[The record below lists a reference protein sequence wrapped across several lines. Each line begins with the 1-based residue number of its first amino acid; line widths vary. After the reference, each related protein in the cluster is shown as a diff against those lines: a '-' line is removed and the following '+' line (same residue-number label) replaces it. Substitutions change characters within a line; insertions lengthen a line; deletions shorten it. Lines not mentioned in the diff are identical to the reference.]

1 MSGQWQAALLVG
13 LSLITVACG
22 KKGALIYPDMLVS
35 AAPTAVTVQQSGT
48 VVRLQFTIPDK
59 DRAGRPLHGVSGV
72 KISRRT
78 AEVDQKN
85 VCKSCLSD
93 YRLFQTLYIDHL
105 PANTQRFGS
114 RLIVV
119 DGDVIAGNIYS
130 YRVVPFTADGVDG
143 ASSSTAEAR
152 MIVPLLAPDLKIQS
166 FPAEVKFQIS
176 SQPPISG
183 SLLGYNLYRW
193 SAVTARSY
201 QPLNRKPIK
210 GNEYVDSDLERGV
223 KYRYSARALILLTS
237 GDIAE
242 SAESNEAEGMLRDDE

>member
-114 RLIVV
+114 RLIAV
-119 DGDVIAGNIYS
+119 DSDVSAGNIYS
-130 YRVVPFTADGVDG
+130 YLVVPFTSDGVEG
-143 ASSSTAEAR
+143 VSSLAAEAR
-152 MIVPLLAPDLKIQS
+152 VISPLQAPDLKIQS
-166 FPAEVKFQIS
+166 FPVEVKLRIS
-176 SQPPISG
+176 LQPLMSG
-183 SLLGYNLYRW
+183 TLLGYNLYRW
-193 SAVTARSY
+193 PAETARSY
-201 QPLNRKPIK
+201 LPLNREPIK
-210 GNEYVDSDLERGV
+210 GNEYVDSNLERGL
-223 KYRYSARALILLTS
+223 KYRYSVRVLIQLAS
-237 GDIAE
+237 GDIVE
-242 SAESNEAEGMLRDDE
+242 SAESNEVEGMLKDDE